1 MAIVNVPNTMLAIT
15 VGSSLV
21 SAGHLVYTVPALDH
35 VTSANFMLLDN
46 GVNVMLDGVDQIV
59 RFGQESVMNYAR
71 AVGDQ
76 LQMSVLDVPLTRHLM
91 IQETVNALMDG
102 LESNRLT
109 RMTTQYFQITVQLPL
124 RLPL

>member
-1 MAIVNVPNTMLAIT
+1 MATVNVPSIMSVIT

-21 SAGHLVYTVPALDH
+21 SAGHLVHTVPALDH
-35 VTSANFMLLDN
+35 VTSAKLMPLDN
-46 GVNVMLDGVDQIV
+46 GVNVKLDGVDQIV